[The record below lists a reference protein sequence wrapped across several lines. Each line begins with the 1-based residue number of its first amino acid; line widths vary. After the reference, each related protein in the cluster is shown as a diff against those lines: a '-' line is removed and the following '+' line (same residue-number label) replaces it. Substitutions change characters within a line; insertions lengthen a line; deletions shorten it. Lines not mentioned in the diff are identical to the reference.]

1 MALISAKLT
10 VFFEEPFWIGV
21 YERTENQKLEV
32 CKILFGAEPKDYEVY
47 EYLLKNF
54 SKLKFSP
61 SVWTEKKVR
70 KPINP
75 KRLQR
80 EISKQL
86 HETGLGT
93 KAQQALKLQQ
103 QEMKTERKLNRKKKT
118 EEEKQR
124 QFDLKQKKKK
134 QKHRGR

>member
-21 YERTENQKLEV
+21 YERIENQKLEV

-47 EYLLKNF
+47 DYLLKNF

-61 SVWTEKKVR
+61 PIRAKK
-70 KPINP
+70 KAQKSTNP

-103 QEMKTERKLNRKKKT
+103 QELKSERKMNRKKKT

-134 QKHRGR
+134 QKHKGR